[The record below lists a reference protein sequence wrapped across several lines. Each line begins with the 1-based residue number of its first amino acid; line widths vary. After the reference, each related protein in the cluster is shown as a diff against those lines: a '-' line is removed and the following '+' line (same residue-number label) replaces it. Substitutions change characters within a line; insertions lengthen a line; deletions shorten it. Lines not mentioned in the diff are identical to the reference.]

1 MKIEKTNLI
10 DWLFD
15 DGEWLSWTLLL
26 LIPGIIVFV
35 LVIPGLIIY
44 GALLL
49 ILGIIDFITGILEK
63 KINKQSITEESTKEE
78 KKNSP
83 RLVRG
88 VLIDS
93 NDYDGSLGIKRCIP
107 VVMIRSDKLDKY
119 TVSNDIEILTTDK
132 LELNHLI
139 TFTDCDKSLY
149 SILKVPGKFWYDSRL
164 EVILGFGNK
173 EIDKFIEKLKSR
185 DL

>member
-26 LIPGIIVFV
+26 LIPGIIIFV

-78 KKNSP
+78 RKIP
-83 RLVRG
+83 
-88 VLIDS
+88 
-93 NDYDGSLGIKRCIP
+93 LG
-107 VVMIRSDKLDKY
+107 
-119 TVSNDIEILTTDK
+119 
-132 LELNHLI
+132 
-139 TFTDCDKSLY
+139 
-149 SILKVPGKFWYDSRL
+149 
-164 EVILGFGNK
+164 
-173 EIDKFIEKLKSR
+173 
-185 DL
+185 

>member
-26 LIPGIIVFV
+26 LIPGIIIFV

-83 RLVRG
+83 
-88 VLIDS
+88 
-93 NDYDGSLGIKRCIP
+93 
-107 VVMIRSDKLDKY
+107 
-119 TVSNDIEILTTDK
+119 
-132 LELNHLI
+132 
-139 TFTDCDKSLY
+139 
-149 SILKVPGKFWYDSRL
+149 
-164 EVILGFGNK
+164 
-173 EIDKFIEKLKSR
+173 
-185 DL
+185 

>member
-26 LIPGIIVFV
+26 LIPGIIIFV

-78 KKNSP
+78 KK
-83 RLVRG
+83 
-88 VLIDS
+88 
-93 NDYDGSLGIKRCIP
+93 
-107 VVMIRSDKLDKY
+107 
-119 TVSNDIEILTTDK
+119 
-132 LELNHLI
+132 
-139 TFTDCDKSLY
+139 
-149 SILKVPGKFWYDSRL
+149 KFP
-164 EVILGFGNK
+164 
-173 EIDKFIEKLKSR
+173 
-185 DL
+185 

>member
-26 LIPGIIVFV
+26 LIPGIIIFV

-78 KKNSP
+78 KKIP
-83 RLVRG
+83 
-88 VLIDS
+88 
-93 NDYDGSLGIKRCIP
+93 LG
-107 VVMIRSDKLDKY
+107 
-119 TVSNDIEILTTDK
+119 
-132 LELNHLI
+132 
-139 TFTDCDKSLY
+139 
-149 SILKVPGKFWYDSRL
+149 
-164 EVILGFGNK
+164 
-173 EIDKFIEKLKSR
+173 
-185 DL
+185 

>member
-26 LIPGIIVFV
+26 LIPGIIIFV

-93 NDYDGSLGIKRCIP
+93 SDYDGSLGIKRCI
-107 VVMIRSDKLDKY
+107 LQ
-119 TVSNDIEILTTDK
+119 L
-132 LELNHLI
+132 L
-139 TFTDCDKSLY
+139 
-149 SILKVPGKFWYDSRL
+149 
-164 EVILGFGNK
+164 
-173 EIDKFIEKLKSR
+173 
-185 DL
+185 

>member
-26 LIPGIIVFV
+26 LIPGIIIFV

-63 KINKQSITEESTKEE
+63 KINK
-78 KKNSP
+78 
-83 RLVRG
+83 
-88 VLIDS
+88 
-93 NDYDGSLGIKRCIP
+93 
-107 VVMIRSDKLDKY
+107 
-119 TVSNDIEILTTDK
+119 
-132 LELNHLI
+132 
-139 TFTDCDKSLY
+139 
-149 SILKVPGKFWYDSRL
+149 
-164 EVILGFGNK
+164 
-173 EIDKFIEKLKSR
+173 
-185 DL
+185 